1 MKRSLRQKTALLLSA
16 TLAATM
22 LPTGMAGV
30 SAADSTAEPEVLF
43 SASFEDGESNVLL
56 ESKVDR
62 AQNVN
67 GNRGVLAGDVTN
79 LVDVDSIEGSSD
91 FVEHE
96 SKPNLFDYDTQTKWL
111 NDTGASEANP
121 DWISFALSEAT
132 VIRTYLITSANDE
145 EGRDPMD
152 WTFYGSADGEEWV
165 PLDSQTNQDFAE
177 RKESNI
183 YTFANETAYQYYRLD
198 ITRNAAGGS
207 MTQLSE
213 LQLGTG
219 DNTTSLPMQTTAS
232 NGPSSLWVGN
242 ANTGFTGEKALE
254 IFGTHEGG
262 EHGYGYNVLY
272 EGLNIPVSSNTELSY
287 LLLPAMIGSYDFDY
301 TSMHLAVDLQ
311 FTDGT
316 YLSDLNPTDQYGNG
330 LTPEAQADSKFLNSM
345 QWNAVRSSIG
355 SVAAGKTIEK
365 ILIGYDNAAPAA
377 ENPQF
382 LAYLDDI
389 VIENTEPTVYEH
401 YSDYVDIR
409 RGSNSGSTTG
419 SNFSRGLIQP
429 LVAAPFGFNQYQP
442 ATNGGG
448 GNRQYVY
455 QLSGSNTGLKH
466 IGVNHFSS
474 NWIGEYG
481 TWQFMANTSIDAASV
496 TAGSQID
503 ANARAAAFTHDNE
516 IAKAHLYSV
525 TLNEGSNADG
535 VTIEVTPTE
544 HAAYVRF
551 IFPAGSENRNV
562 IFDCER
568 ANGGLVLNDDG
579 TFTAYSD
586 HTNNGSK
593 RMYVY
598 GEFDQQP
605 DSEKVVNGKQG
616 ILTFPASASGETV
629 VTMKFATSFIS
640 SNQAQHNLELEIAE
654 DDTFDTI
661 LEAAQQAWDDML
673 GIIEIEGAT
682 EDQMITFYSNMYRMF
697 AYPMNYSENVA
708 TNEAPVW
715 NYASP
720 YSGTND
726 NPVIKEGKMYAING
740 FWDTYR
746 TTWAAYALLIPTKDT
761 ELLNG
766 LVEHYND
773 VGWVPRWIAPG
784 GTESMVGTNS
794 DVIFGD
800 AAQRG
805 IEFDWEGA
813 LQSALRNASVVSGS
827 ATLGRKQLETA
838 VFRGYTSTSQGEGL
852 SWSIESYINDFG
864 ISQLAA
870 ALTESGKGDYSAE
883 VEYYRNRALNY
894 VNLFNED
901 IGFFIGKDDNG
912 NFRYTNPDDYNPQNW
927 WGDYTETDGYNM
939 AFTVPQDGQGLA
951 NLYGGREGLAEK
963 LDGLFE
969 TQSEK
974 TTIDPTAVHEEL
986 EAREV
991 KMGLYGHS
999 NQPSHHIPYMY
1010 NYAGQPW
1017 KTQEK
1022 VREIL
1027 DRLYVGSEIGQG
1039 YCGDEDNGEM
1049 SAWYVLSALGIYP
1062 VSMGNPEFAIG
1073 SPLFE
1078 KATIHLD
1085 GVDSGRTLT
1094 IIANN
1099 NSRENI
1105 YVQSVKFNGED
1116 YGKNYILHS
1125 DLAAG
1130 GTLEFEMGSEPSA
1143 WGSSE
1148 DALPVSLTEGDEVA
1162 SPLADVVP
1170 INPSTATRP
1179 NYNANS
1185 DVIASREISAS
1196 DLRSLFDNTS
1206 NTTVTVDGNTAS
1218 IYFTSPDMYEISMFT
1233 VTSSG
1238 NADSAP
1244 TSVALYGTDDGRSWD
1259 TLCEATTTFDWAK
1272 YTRPYTVDAEN
1283 VAAYKTYRLDLT
1295 TDGSSLEIAE
1305 LEFIGTATDWTALDE
1320 ALEAA
1325 EALDESH
1332 YTADSWSVLQAAV
1345 EAAEKLDSSATQE
1358 QIDAAAQD
1366 IRDAIEALEAVL
1378 VKGDM
1383 TGDGKVDITDVMEA
1397 CRVLARNN
1405 TGSKPNDQE
1414 LERGDMNG
1422 DQKILI
1428 DDIMSI
1434 CRILARGN

>member
-1 MKRSLRQKTALLLSA
+1 MKKSLRRKTALLLSA
-16 TLAATM
+16 ALAATM

-30 SAADSTAEPEVLF
+30 SAADGAAAPEVLF
-43 SASFEDGESNVLL
+43 SSSFEEGESNVLL
-56 ESKVDR
+56 ESQVDR

-67 GNRGVLAGDVTN
+67 GNRGVLAGDVTGM
-79 LVDVDSIEGSSD
+79 VDLDSIEGSSD

-96 SKPNLFDYDTQTKWL
+96 SKPNLFDYNVETKWL
-111 NDTGASEANP
+111 NNTSATVANP
-121 DWISFALSEAT
+121 DWISFALSEA
-132 VIRTYLITSANDE
+132 VVVRTYLIAAANDSE
-145 EGRDPMD
+145 ERDPAD
-152 WTFYGSADGEEWV
+152 WTLYGSADGEDWT

-177 RKESNI
+177 RYESKI

-198 ITRNAAGGS
+198 ITRNAGGGG

-219 DNTTSLPMQTTAS
+219 DNSLSLPMQTTAS
-232 NGPSSLWVGN
+232 NGPSALWVGN

-262 EHGYGYNVLY
+262 EHGYSYNVLY

-287 LLLPAMIGSYDFDY
+287 LLFPAMIGSYDYDY

-345 QWNAVRSSIG
+345 QWNAVSSSIG
-355 SVAAGKTIEK
+355 SVAEGKTIEK
-365 ILIGYDNAAPAA
+365 ILIGYDNSAPAA

-389 VIENTEPTVYEH
+389 VIENVEPAVYEH

-481 TWQFMANTSIDAASV
+481 TWQFMANTSIDASSV
-496 TAGSQID
+496 TEGSQID
-503 ANARAAAFTHDNE
+503 ANARSAEFTHDNE

-535 VTIEVTPTE
+535 VTIEITPTD

-551 IFPAGSENRNV
+551 IFPAGSENHNV

-568 ANGGLVLNDDG
+568 ADGGLVLNDDG

-605 DSEKVVNGKQG
+605 DLEQVVNGKQG
-616 ILTFPASASGETV
+616 ILSFPASASGDTV
-629 VTMKFATSFIS
+629 ITMKFATSFIS
-640 SNQAQHNLELEIAE
+640 ADQAQHNLELEISE

-697 AYPMNYSENVA
+697 IYPMNYGENVG

-715 NYASP
+715 NYTSP
-720 YSGTND
+720 YSGSNEQ
-726 NPVIKEGKMYAING
+726 PVVKEGKMYAING

-784 GTESMVGTNS
+784 GTNSMVGTNS

-813 LQSALRNASVVSGS
+813 LQSAIRNGAVVANSD
-827 ATLGRKQLETA
+827 TLGRKQMETS
-838 VFRGYTSTSQGEGL
+838 VFKGYTSTSQGEGL

-870 ALTESGKGDYSAE
+870 AITESGQADYSAE

-912 NFRYTNPDDYNPQNW
+912 NFRVTNPDEYNPQSW
-927 WGDYTETDGYNM
+927 WGDYTETNGYNM

-969 TQSEK
+969 TQCTDTRISSS
-974 TTIDPTAVHEEL
+974 TIHEEL

-1085 GVDSGRTLT
+1085 GVDSDRTLT

-1105 YVQSVKFNGED
+1105 YVQSVTFNGEAYD
-1116 YGKNYILHS
+1116 KNYILHS

-1130 GTLEFEMGSEPSA
+1130 GTLEFEMGSEPST

-1148 DALPVSLTEGDEVA
+1148 DSLPVSLTEGDEVA

-1170 INPSTATRP
+1170 VNPSTATRP

-1206 NTTVTVDGNTAS
+1206 NTAVTVDGNAAS
-1218 IYFTSPDMYEISMFT
+1218 IYFTSPDLYEISMFT
-1233 VTSSG
+1233 VTSGS
-1238 NADSAP
+1238 NAETAP
-1244 TSVALYGTDDGRSWD
+1244 TSVALYGTNDGTSWD
-1259 TLCEATTTFDWAK
+1259 TLCEATTTFNWAQ
-1272 YTRPYTVDAEN
+1272 YTRPYIVDAEN
-1283 VAAYKTYRLDLT
+1283 VAAYKTYRLDLSNNAS
-1295 TDGSSLEIAE
+1295 GLQIAE
-1305 LEFIGTATDWTALDE
+1305 LEFMGTTLDRTALNE
-1320 ALEAA
+1320 ALEDAA
-1325 EALDESH
+1325 ALDESR
-1332 YTADSWSVLQAAV
+1332 YTPASWAVLQAAV
-1345 EAAEKLDSSATQE
+1345 EAAESLDASATQE
-1358 QIDAAAQD
+1358 QIDSAAQD
-1366 IRDAIEALEAVL
+1366 IRDAIEALEVAF
-1378 VKGDM
+1378 VKGDL
-1383 TGDGKVDITDVMEA
+1383 TGDGAVDIQDVMAA

-1405 TGSKPNDQE
+1405 TGSVPSDDE
-1414 LERGDMNG
+1414 MARGDMNEDG
-1422 DQKILI
+1422 DFLI
-1428 DDIMSI
+1428 DDIMLI
-1434 CRILARGN
+1434 CRVLATNN